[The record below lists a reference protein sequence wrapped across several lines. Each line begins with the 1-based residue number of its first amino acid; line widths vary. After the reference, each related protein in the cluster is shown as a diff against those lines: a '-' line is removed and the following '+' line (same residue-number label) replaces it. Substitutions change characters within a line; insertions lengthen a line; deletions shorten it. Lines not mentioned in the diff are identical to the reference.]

1 MPSVMQQELGD
12 LPMVSQSIFNSFHQE
27 LSDYIRSLTAQEF
40 QTQMAIIQNEFHSQQ
55 VADNCTTI
63 GKALELTEEELSMA
77 RLIAILHDIG
87 RYTQILKKSN
97 GENGS
102 VVDHA
107 ETGIEIIS
115 NFDAFKELNE
125 AEQRILTTTIWNHN
139 KPEIPQKEDRYVLF
153 YLQLLRDA
161 DKIDSMRITSEYLID
176 PKKKPSTIFGKKLA
190 NKPIVHKSVYDAI
203 IKETIPPRDS
213 IYTLYEYILFQL
225 SWVFDINFRKSYHI
239 LNNKQY
245 VKNLYK
251 YLPKNDANINIYRIV
266 KIYIDNK
273 LF

>member
-1 MPSVMQQELGD
+1 
-12 LPMVSQSIFNSFHQE
+12 MVSQLTFDSFHKE
-27 LSDYIRSLTAQEF
+27 MIDYVGAFIVPEF
-40 QTQMAIIQNEFHSQQ
+40 QTQMAIVQNEFHAEQ
-55 VADNCTTI
+55 VVDNCSII
-63 GKALELTEEELSMA
+63 GKALELSDDELSMA
-77 RLIAILHDIG
+77 RLIALLHDIG
-87 RYTQILKKSN
+87 RFNQIASNGN
-97 GENGS
+97 GENGTI
-102 VVDHA
+102 VDHA

-115 NFDAFKELNE
+115 NFNTFKELNE
-125 AEQRILTTTIWNHN
+125 TEQRILTSTILNHN
-139 KPEIPQKEDRYVLF
+139 KPVIPKKEDRYVLF

-161 DKIDSMRITSEYLID
+161 DKIDSMRIMSEYLLD
-176 PKKKPSTIFGKKLA
+176 KKTRPNGILGKKLN
-190 NKPIVHKSVYDAI
+190 NKPGVSKSIYDAI
-203 IKETIPPRDS
+203 IKGTIPPKDL